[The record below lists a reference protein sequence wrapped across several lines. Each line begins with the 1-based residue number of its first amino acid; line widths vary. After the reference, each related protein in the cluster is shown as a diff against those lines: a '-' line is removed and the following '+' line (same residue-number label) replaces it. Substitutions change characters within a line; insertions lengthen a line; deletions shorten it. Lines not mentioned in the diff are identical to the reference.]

1 LQQTTDNKDS
11 MRLCALVL
19 ALMIGAGDVTASA
32 ASKPRPDRMSAKQK
46 KKKAQKYKPH
56 KFKAA
61 KKRKTAKAHYS
72 YKQTDVK
79 PKQR

>member
-1 LQQTTDNKDS
+1 MDS

-19 ALMIGAGDVTASA
+19 ALMIGAGGVTASA
-32 ASKPRPDRMSAKQK
+32 ASKPRPDHMSASQK
-46 KKKAQKYKPH
+46 KHKALKYKPH

-79 PKQR
+79 RKQR